1 MEKID
6 YNYVFEFANSSSVR
20 DYWKEINYRPNCY
33 EAAWVVWDSFSESVK
48 DKLEAFD
55 YILDNYKDKPFYSYG
70 EQKESFFAEL
80 RKFKKTIQIL
90 KTQVTE
96 ETNSIFTIE
105 EHYKAYN
112 GEYTS
117 KSVDKIFNNYNKLIN
132 YLKEDC
138 NEDTL
143 YYEVKCN
150 YIDCDS
156 CLYFTLNN
164 KLNLAFIRDYNNKD
178 LDLFDSIYIKFPLPF
193 KKGDIVQSKNYF
205 SDCNKFVLDFVET
218 EERKSDSSGMIAA
231 GYWLTDNDFYWDHTL
246 GYNLDLEVVNPI
258 ELNREEIGLNIIR
271 EYLLNNI
278 ELEQFYKL
286 MSNFF
291 AEMSKK
297 HIDLY
302 SEDLERVLNGY
313 KL

>member
-1 MEKID
+1 MLNVLD
-6 YNYVFEFANSSSVR
+6 FCNSDTVR
-20 DYWKEINYRPNCY
+20 DYWKEINYKPNCY
-33 EAAWVVWDSFSESVK
+33 EAAWVIWDSFTKSVN

-55 YILDNYKDKPFYSYG
+55 YILNNFEDKPFYSYG
-70 EQKESFFAEL
+70 DKKESFFEAL
-80 RKFKKTIQIL
+80 RKFKKAIQIL
-90 KTQVTE
+90 KTQITE

-105 EHYKAYN
+105 EHYKACN

-117 KSVDKIFNNYNKLIN
+117 KSIDKIFNDYNKLIN
-132 YLKEDC
+132 YTREDC
-138 NEDTL
+138 CESTL

-156 CLYFTLNN
+156 CLYFTLNS
-164 KLNLAFIRDYNNKD
+164 KLELVFIRDYDNKE

-205 SDCNKFVLDFVET
+205 SDCNKFVLELVET
-218 EERKSDSSGMIAA
+218 SERKSDSSDMIAA
-231 GYWLTDNDFYWDHTL
+231 GYWLSDKDFYWDHTL

-258 ELNREEIGLNIIR
+258 ELSREEIGLNIIR

-278 ELEQFYKL
+278 GLEQFYNL
-286 MSNFF
+286 LFNFF
-291 AEMSKK
+291 AEINKK
-297 HIDLY
+297 EVDLY
-302 SEDLERVLNGY
+302 SEDLNRILNGY